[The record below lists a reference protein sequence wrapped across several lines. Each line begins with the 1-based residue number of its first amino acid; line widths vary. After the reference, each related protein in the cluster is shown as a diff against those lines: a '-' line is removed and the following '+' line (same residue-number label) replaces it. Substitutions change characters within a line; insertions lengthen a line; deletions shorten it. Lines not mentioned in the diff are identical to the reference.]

1 MNLYLLPDFLAIG
14 ALVSIFLSLLRRTKQ
29 TRMRYWVVGWLLIL
43 AHIVSEFVALN
54 VRFGSD
60 QVYALSAVML
70 LLASVSF
77 AWAADT
83 PHRKNTWA
91 LMRMCLAEIPNVAFI
106 FCLFGN
112 VDYDAAYLGLVAAGA
127 LGSFLALST
136 GERRGDQT
144 EKALYAGGI
153 LAAYAIQA
161 ALVTY
166 GTAEY
171 AFDWMLCWHYL
182 AVAVLF
188 WKSAARR
195 SPGVVFTTLSFVAWA
210 AVFPTAALLYRYAPS
225 IHVESEVWNLPKFL
239 VASGMILTLLEEQMA
254 QAELAALHDALTGLP
269 NRRLYDLRLREALK
283 QAAHTGKR
291 VALVAFDLDRFK
303 QINDRFGHFAGDE
316 ALRTVAQRFVSRIR
330 ASDTLARLGGD
341 EFVAIL
347 SDLPD
352 HAAVAR
358 IIRSFEEALA
368 EPIVIDHQSVEL
380 SVSIGVAFYP
390 EDTTDITEMQ
400 KLADQRMYAG
410 KRVDLPAPG

>member
-1 MNLYLLPDFLAIG
+1 MNFYLLPDFLAIG

-29 TRMRYWVVGWLLIL
+29 TRMRYWAVGWMLIL

-54 VRFGSD
+54 IRVGSD
-60 QVYALSAVML
+60 QVYAVSVVTL

-77 AWAADT
+77 VWAANT
-83 PHRKNTWA
+83 PHRESTWA
-91 LMRMCLAEIPNVAFI
+91 LARMCLAEIPNMVFI

-112 VDYDAAYLGLVAAGA
+112 VDSDAAYLGLVAAGA
-127 LGSFLALST
+127 LGSTLALST
-136 GERRGDQT
+136 GERRGDRS
-144 EKALYAGGI
+144 ERAMYAGGI

-161 ALVTY
+161 TLVTY

-171 AFDWMLCWHYL
+171 AMDWMLCWHYL

-188 WKSAARR
+188 WKSATRR

-210 AVFPTAALLYRYAPS
+210 AVFPTAALLNRYAPW

-269 NRRLYDLRLREALK
+269 NRRLYDLRLREALR
-283 QAAHTGKR
+283 QAARTGKR

-316 ALRTVAQRFVSRIR
+316 ALRTVAQRFAGRLR
-330 ASDTLARLGGD
+330 ASDTLARVGGD

-352 HAAVAR
+352 RAAVAR
-358 IIRSFEEALA
+358 IIRSFEEALT
-368 EPIVIDHQSVEL
+368 EPVMIDDQPVEL
-380 SVSIGVAFYP
+380 SVSIGAAIYP
-390 EDTTDITEMQ
+390 EDTTDVTVMQ

-410 KRVDLPAPG
+410 KQADLPAPG